1 MQPSLGMLTPISIP
15 KKKKKKINQV
25 LGFFILYIY
34 SIVGSGLVRIVLV
47 WVVKV
52 YGYSKSEIIDQLV

>member
-15 KKKKKKINQV
+15 KKKKKINQV

>member
-1 MQPSLGMLTPISIP
+1 MQPSLGMLTPISIQ
-15 KKKKKKINQV
+15 KKKKKINQV